1 MIALRKRALLRAVR
15 SNAVLFGLT
24 VPALLYFLIFHYLPM
39 VGVVLAFKDYKY
51 SLGILGSEWIGF
63 TNFKFFFT
71 SQDAWRITRNTVG
84 YSSAFIV
91 LGNAAAIFVALLLYE
106 VRSRAA
112 LKYYQTTM
120 ILPRFLS
127 WVLVSYISYTLLSPT
142 MGVFNQALEG
152 LGFEPVTWYSE
163 AKVWPYLIISFEMWK
178 TVGLSSIIYYAALM
192 SIDNELFEA
201 ARIDGAN
208 RWRQVWAISIPSL
221 TPVMTILVILAIG
234 GLFRGD
240 FGLFY
245 QLPRDVGALYPTTD
259 IIDTYVYR
267 GLRNGDIGMTAAV
280 GLFQSVVGLALI
292 LIANGIIRK
301 VKPENAIF

>member
-127 WVLVSYISYTLLSPT
+127 WVLVAYISYTLLSPT
-142 MGVFNQALEG
+142 MGIFNQALEG

-163 AKVWPYLIISFEMWK
+163 AKVWPYLIIGFEMWK

-192 SIDNELFEA
+192 SIDSELFEA
-201 ARIDGAN
+201 ARMDGAN

-280 GLFQSVVGLALI
+280 GLFQSVVGLVLI